1 MTSATAMVGR
11 GGGKAGAWFARSG
24 AGEAD
29 TPWPRAT
36 VRGCE
41 FVVCVQGCA
50 AGRIWARAGTR
61 SAATVFY
68 GRRLRAAGDSRDR
81 EGEALGRLRRRMPVR
96 ACVLAKVRAVSA
108 TEGSEARWWCG
119 DVAVL

>member
-1 MTSATAMVGR
+1 MASR
-11 GGGKAGAWFARSG
+11 HR
-24 AGEAD
+24 
-29 TPWPRAT
+29 PW
-36 VRGCE
+36 VRV
-41 FVVCVQGCA
+41 VVCVQGYE
-50 AGRIWARAGTR
+50 AGRLWARVGTR
-61 SAATVFY
+61 SVASTAFY